1 MYNRIA
7 ISNEGLVNAMGAI
20 SEYKVEE
27 LFIQKLESIGYE
39 YADLKQYADVEK
51 NFRKQICK
59 LNATKLIEKKGVA
72 ELSDKEFDRLLI
84 YVDNK
89 SVYESAKILRDK
101 HVLQLDNG
109 ETVYLDFFTSDSNR
123 NVYQVAHQIT
133 MDPAHKNDVVYKNRY
148 DVTVLINGL
157 PLVQIE
163 LKRPGV
169 EINEAINQINRYR
182 KFSFKGLFRYLQLFV
197 VSNSVQTKYFCNE
210 NEMLNGQSRPIL
222 KSLVFFWT
230 DEKNDRI
237 NDLDEFTSVFF
248 RKAFI
253 TDIISRYM
261 VIKSTEETL
270 MVMRPY
276 QIYAVQAAK
285 KRVLEVNK
293 DGFVFACTGSGKT
306 LTSFKLAQLLRD
318 ENAVDRVIFLID
330 RKDLDDQTIDEY
342 NSFEKDCVDRS
353 TNTYALTQRLE
364 DPTQKLIVTTIQ
376 KLAKASNNS
385 RFDSLLESLRH
396 QKVVFI
402 IDECHRSQFG
412 KMHADIARRFDNANY
427 IGFTGTPIFAEN
439 KGSSNKTTA
448 DMFSAGKDLDACLHK
463 YMIKN
468 AIADGNVLKFSV
480 EYQRS
485 LLVKS
490 VQAKGLDPSRL
501 DDPDY
506 CRMHNVDINSLYH
519 DQQRIANIAKH
530 IFENNYRHTH
540 PQGVGVYTAMFAV
553 DQIDTLGK
561 YYKEF
566 KKLNEVAPEDKKL
579 RIAAIFTYQANEDV
593 DEDEGSDEH
602 SQELLDSCIHDYNQM
617 FGTSFAIDTFDAYR
631 KDIQKRLKQ
640 KEVPQVDLLLV
651 VNMFLTGFDAK
662 PLNTLYLDKNLIWHS
677 LLQAYSRTNRVDKE
691 SKQFG
696 QIVTFRNIKK
706 AQDDALKLFSGD
718 GNPNDYLLN
727 SYEYYTEEWRVKT
740 GELMRIVETA
750 AAAGH
755 LQSED
760 DIRRFVIAFRAVSK
774 ILAILKTFSKFDWKD
789 LSTELTEDEYEAYK
803 SWYLYYYDILK
814 KERDDNKVPVP
825 VDVDFD
831 IELIRTDKINVV
843 YILNLLKEINR
854 KNEDEMRRSVDLIL
868 REIERSDNETLRYKR
883 DIMKDFIN
891 TRFFELDPEA
901 DIIQEYAQFEK
912 ESLAADL
919 DRLSTEV
926 EVESGRITK
935 LFHDYMFTSTLTDEE
950 IRIEI
955 EYLNKGLLFNTKLI
969 KRIKEAIE
977 ELYNKYKPEGK

>member
-1 MYNRIA
+1 MSR
-7 ISNEGLVNAMGAI
+7 I
-20 SEYKVEE
+20 SEYEVEE
-27 LFIQKLESIGYE
+27 MFINKLESIGYD
-39 YADLKQYADVEK
+39 YIDLKNYADVLD
-51 NFRKQICK
+51 NFKTQLCK
-59 LNATKLIEKKGVA
+59 LNASKLIEKKGTA
-72 ELSDKEFDRLLI
+72 DLSQKELERLLI

-89 SVYESAKILRDK
+89 TVYESAKILRDK
-101 HVLQLDNG
+101 YILQLDNG
-109 ETVYLDFFTSDSNR
+109 ETVYLDFFTPDSTR
-123 NVYQVAHQIT
+123 NSYQVAHQIT
-133 MDPAHKNDVVYKNRY
+133 MDPEHKDDVAYKNRY

-157 PLVQIE
+157 PLIQIE

-182 KFSFKGLFRYLQLFV
+182 KFSFRGLFRYLQLFV

-210 NEMLNGQSRPIL
+210 NEMQNGQRRDIL

-237 NDLDEFTSVFF
+237 NDLQDFTSDFF
-248 RKAFI
+248 RKTFI
-253 TDIISRYM
+253 TDIISKYM
-261 VIKSTEETL
+261 VIKTTEDTL

-285 KRVLEVNK
+285 KRVLEVNR

-353 TNTYALTQRLE
+353 TNTYALTKRLE
-364 DPTQKLIVTTIQ
+364 DKSQKLIVTTIQ
-376 KLAKASNNS
+376 KLANASNNP
-385 RFDSLLESLRH
+385 RFDKLIEKMRNE
-396 QKVVFI
+396 KIIFI

-427 IGFTGTPIFAEN
+427 IGFTGTPIFKEN
-439 KGSSNKTTA
+439 IGSNNRTTA
-448 DMFSAGKDLDACLHK
+448 DIFYAGKELDSCLHK

-485 LLVKS
+485 VLVKK
-490 VQAKGLDPSRL
+490 VQAQGLDPEKL
-501 DDPDY
+501 DDPEY
-506 CRMHNVDINSLYH
+506 CRLHNVDINSLYH
-519 DQQRIANIAKH
+519 DPQRIKNIAEH
-530 IFENNYRHTH
+530 IFNNYTKHTH
-540 PQGVGVYTAMFAV
+540 PQGEGVYTAMFAV
-553 DQIDTLGK
+553 DEIKTLGK

-566 KKLNEVAPEDKKL
+566 KRINEAAPDNQKL
-579 RIAAIFTYQANEDV
+579 RIAAIFTYQANEDM
-593 DEDEGSDEH
+593 DEGADEH
-602 SQELLDSCIHDYNQM
+602 SQELLDACIKDYNEM
-617 FGTSFAIDTFDAYR
+617 FGTSFGVDTFDAYR

-640 KEVPQVDLLLV
+640 KEEPQVDLLIV

-677 LLQAYSRTNRVDKE
+677 LLQAYSRTNRVDKA

-696 QIVTFRNIKK
+696 QIITYRNIKK
-706 AQDDALKLFSGD
+706 AQDDALRLFSEGQPD
-718 GNPNDYLLN
+718 EYIIK

-740 GELMRIVETA
+740 GEMMRIVPEA
-750 AAAGH
+750 SEAGH

-760 DIRRFVIAFRAVSK
+760 DIRAFIIAFRAVSK
-774 ILAILKTFSKFDWKD
+774 TLAILKTFSKFDWKD
-789 LSTELTEDEYEAYK
+789 LSTELDENEYEAYK
-803 SWYLYYYDILK
+803 SWYMYYYDQQK
-814 KERDDNKVPVP
+814 KEKDSEKKLVP

-843 YILNLLKEINR
+843 YILNLLKDVNR
-854 KNEDEMRRSVDLIL
+854 KNPDEMKRSVDLIL

-883 DIMKDFIN
+883 ELMRAFIN
-891 TRFFELDPEA
+891 TRFFDLDPDA
-901 DIIQEYAQFEK
+901 DIIQEYHQFEK
-912 ESLAADL
+912 EALALDL
-919 DRLSTEV
+919 DRVSTELSV
-926 EVESGRITK
+926 EPKCIID
-935 LFHDYMFTSTLTDEE
+935 LFYSYTFNNQLTDEE
-950 IRIEI
+950 VRIQI
-955 EYLNKGLLFNTKLI
+955 EYLNLGLLRTTKMI
-969 KRIKEAIE
+969 KVIKEAID
-977 ELYNKYKPEGK
+977 ELYHKYKAEGK

>member
-1 MYNRIA
+1 MSR
-7 ISNEGLVNAMGAI
+7 I
-20 SEYKVEE
+20 SEYEVEE
-27 LFIQKLESIGYE
+27 MFINKLESIGYD
-39 YADLKQYADVEK
+39 YIDLKNYADVLD
-51 NFRKQICK
+51 NFKTQLCK
-59 LNATKLIEKKGVA
+59 LNASKLIEKKGTA
-72 ELSDKEFDRLLI
+72 DLSQKELERLLI

-89 SVYESAKILRDK
+89 TVYESAKILRDK
-101 HVLQLDNG
+101 YILQLDNG
-109 ETVYLDFFTSDSNR
+109 ETVYLDFFTPDSTR
-123 NVYQVAHQIT
+123 NSYQVAHQIT
-133 MDPAHKNDVVYKNRY
+133 MDPEHKDDVAYKNRY

-157 PLVQIE
+157 PLIQIE

-182 KFSFKGLFRYLQLFV
+182 KFSFRGLFRYLQLFV

-210 NEMLNGQSRPIL
+210 NEMQNGQRRDIL

-237 NDLDEFTSVFF
+237 NDLQDFTSDFF
-248 RKAFI
+248 RKTFI
-253 TDIISRYM
+253 TDIISKYM
-261 VIKSTEETL
+261 VIKITEDTL

-353 TNTYALTQRLE
+353 TNTYALTKRLE
-364 DPTQKLIVTTIQ
+364 DKSQKLIVTTIQ
-376 KLAKASNNS
+376 KLANASNNP
-385 RFDSLLESLRH
+385 RFDELIEKMRNE
-396 QKVVFI
+396 KIIFI

-427 IGFTGTPIFAEN
+427 IGFTGTPIFKEN
-439 KGSSNKTTA
+439 IGSNNRTTA
-448 DMFSAGKDLDACLHK
+448 DIFYAGKELDSCLHK

-485 LLVKS
+485 VLVKK
-490 VQAKGLDPSRL
+490 VQAQGLDPEKL
-501 DDPDY
+501 DDPEY
-506 CRMHNVDINSLYH
+506 CRIHNVDINSLYH
-519 DQQRIANIAKH
+519 DPQRIKNIAEH
-530 IFENNYRHTH
+530 IFNNYTKHTH
-540 PQGVGVYTAMFAV
+540 PQGEGVYTAMFAV
-553 DQIDTLGK
+553 DEIKTLGK

-566 KKLNEVAPEDKKL
+566 KRINDAAPDNQKL
-579 RIAAIFTYQANEDV
+579 RIAAIFTYQANEDM
-593 DEDEGSDEH
+593 DEGADEH
-602 SQELLDSCIHDYNQM
+602 SQELLDACIKDYNEM
-617 FGTSFAIDTFDAYR
+617 FGTSFGIDTFDAYR

-640 KEVPQVDLLLV
+640 KEEPQVDLLIV

-677 LLQAYSRTNRVDKE
+677 LLQAYSRTNRVDKA

-696 QIVTFRNIKK
+696 QIITYRNIKK
-706 AQDDALKLFSGD
+706 AQDDALRLFSEGQPD
-718 GNPNDYLLN
+718 EYIIK

-740 GELMRIVETA
+740 GEMMRIVPEA
-750 AAAGH
+750 AEAGH

-760 DIRRFVIAFRAVSK
+760 DIRAFIIAFRAVSK
-774 ILAILKTFSKFDWKD
+774 TLAILKTFSKFDWKD
-789 LSTELTEDEYEAYK
+789 LSTELDENEYEAYK
-803 SWYLYYYDILK
+803 SWYMYYYDQQK
-814 KERDDNKVPVP
+814 KEKDSEKKLVP

-843 YILNLLKEINR
+843 YILNLLKDVNR
-854 KNEDEMRRSVDLIL
+854 KNPDEMKRSVDLIL

-883 DIMKDFIN
+883 ELMRAFIN
-891 TRFFELDPEA
+891 TRFFDLDPDA
-901 DIIQEYAQFEK
+901 DIIQEYHQFEK
-912 ESLAADL
+912 EALALDL
-919 DRLSTEV
+919 DRVSTEL
-926 EVESGRITK
+926 EVEPKCITD
-935 LFHDYMFTSTLTDEE
+935 LFYSYTFNNQLTDEE
-950 IRIEI
+950 VRIQI
-955 EYLNKGLLFNTKLI
+955 EYLNLGLLRTTKMI
-969 KRIKEAIE
+969 KVIKEAID
-977 ELYNKYKPEGK
+977 ELYHKYKAEGK